1 MDNYRFNNECNI
13 RSYNTADYAR
23 GLLIDE
29 ELKLN
34 KILVLPT
41 VYSLLENLIKNKIN
55 CGRELLLGFYPNT
68 VVESDEDEFYYQ
80 EFEVKIDKIEQS
92 LLSEIGYDLY
102 KITGYNPIKRSE
114 FMIILNVIS
123 EDIYNM
129 NKRMCEEDDCRTL
142 EIPII
147 LYENTFDDTDN
158 LQGFEDFIFQK
169 LISFTTRQKIGDQNI
184 IDDRVEY
191 AKSFDRK
198 LFGKIINQPTQ
209 VQFFEF
215 NIGIYDKN
223 IIKETYGRDIGDK
236 IMVINEYYG
245 STRKEDKENKM
256 KPFSIIVSYIDK

>member
-1 MDNYRFNNECNI
+1 MDSYRFNNECNI
-13 RSYNTADYAR
+13 RLYNTADYAR
-23 GLLIDE
+23 GLLSEE
-29 ELKLN
+29 ELKMN
-34 KILVLPT
+34 KILILPT
-41 VYSLLENLIKNKIN
+41 VYSLLENLIENKIN
-55 CGRELLLGFYPNT
+55 CNKELLLGFYPNT
-68 VVESDEDEFYYQ
+68 VVESEFYYQ
-80 EFEVKIDKIEQS
+80 EFEIEINRVDQS

-102 KITGYNPIKRSE
+102 KITGYNPIKRSK
-114 FMIILNVIS
+114 FMIVLNVIC

-129 NKRMCEEDDCRTL
+129 NKRMCIEDDCRTL

-169 LISFTTRQKIGDQNI
+169 LISFTTRAKIGDQKI
-184 IDDRVEY
+184 TDDRVEY
-191 AKSFDRK
+191 AKTLDRK

-209 VQFFEF
+209 IQFYEF
-215 NIGIYDKN
+215 NMGIYDKN

-256 KPFSIIVSYIDK
+256 KPFSITVSYLDK